1 MKNTKKKVLSAIILL
16 TFLVLPTILITQTNT
31 AIASSLWD
39 AQVGIEDVGQQ
50 AYGESDSPQDIRI
63 TAMKIVNVVLQ
74 FLSVIF
80 LVLIL
85 ISGYQWMTAGGNE
98 EQVTKAKKNLSNAV
112 IGLVIILASWSIA
125 YFILRRMVA
134 IVNNEMNYLK
144 PYPY

>member
-1 MKNTKKKVLSAIILL
+1 MKNAKKKVLSAIILL
-16 TFLVLPTILITQTNT
+16 TFLVLPTILITQTNSVS
-31 AIASSLWD
+31 ASSLWD

-50 AYGESDSPQDIRI
+50 AYGESGSPQDIRI

-85 ISGYQWMTAGGNE
+85 VSGYQWMTSGGNE
-98 EQVTKAKKNLSNAV
+98 EQVKKAKKNLSNAV

-134 IVNNEMNYLK
+134 IAINEMNYL
-144 PYPY
+144 YPSY

>member
-1 MKNTKKKVLSAIILL
+1 MKNAKKKVLSAIILL
-16 TFLVLPTILITQTNT
+16 TFLVLPTILITQTNSVS
-31 AIASSLWD
+31 ASSLWD

-50 AYGESDSPQDIRI
+50 AYGESTPQDIRI
-63 TAMKIVNVVLQ
+63 TVMKIVNVVLQ

-80 LVLIL
+80 LILIL

-134 IVNNEMNYLK
+134 IVTNEMNYL
-144 PYPY
+144 YPSY

>member
-1 MKNTKKKVLSAIILL
+1 MKNAKKKVLSAIILL
-16 TFLVLPTILITQTNT
+16 TFLILPTILITQTNSVS
-31 AIASSLWD
+31 ASSLWD

-50 AYGESDSPQDIRI
+50 AYGESTPQDIRI
-63 TAMKIVNVVLQ
+63 TVMKIVNVVLQ

-80 LVLIL
+80 LILIL

-134 IVNNEMNYLK
+134 IAINETNYL
-144 PYPY
+144 YPTY

>member
-1 MKNTKKKVLSAIILL
+1 MKNAKKKVLSAIILL

-39 AQVGIEDVGQQ
+39 AQEGIEDVGRQ
-50 AYGESDSPQDIRI
+50 AYGESTPQDIRI
-63 TAMKIVNVVLQ
+63 TVMKIVNVVLQ

-80 LVLIL
+80 LILIL

-134 IVNNEMNYLK
+134 IVNNEINYLN

>member
-1 MKNTKKKVLSAIILL
+1 MKNAKKKVLSAIILL

-50 AYGESDSPQDIRI
+50 AYGESTPQDIRI
-63 TAMKIVNVVLQ
+63 TAMKIVNVALQ
-74 FLSVIF
+74 FLAVIF

-85 ISGYQWMTAGGNE
+85 ISGYQWMTSGGNE
-98 EQVTKAKKNLSNAV
+98 EQVVKAKKNLSNAV
-112 IGLVIILASWSIA
+112 IGLVIILISWSIA

-134 IVNNEMNYLK
+134 IVTNEMNYL
-144 PYPY
+144 YPRY

>member
-1 MKNTKKKVLSAIILL
+1 MKNAKKKVLSAIILL

-39 AQVGIEDVGQQ
+39 AQVGIEDVGKK

-85 ISGYQWMTAGGNE
+85 ISGYQWMTSGGNE

-112 IGLVIILASWSIA
+112 IGLVIILISWSIA

-134 IVNNEMNYLK
+134 IVTNEMNYL
-144 PYPY
+144 YPRY

>member
-1 MKNTKKKVLSAIILL
+1 MKNAKKKVLSAIILL
-16 TFLVLPTILITQTNT
+16 TFLVLPTILITQTNSVS
-31 AIASSLWD
+31 ASSLWD
-39 AQVGIEDVGQQ
+39 AQVGIEDVGQK
-50 AYGESDSPQDIRI
+50 AYGESGSPQDIRI

-85 ISGYQWMTAGGNE
+85 VSGYQWMTSGGNE
-98 EQVTKAKKNLSNAV
+98 EQVKKAKKNLSNAV

-134 IVNNEMNYLK
+134 IAINEMNYL
-144 PYPY
+144 YPSY

>member
-1 MKNTKKKVLSAIILL
+1 MKNAKKKVLSAIILL
-16 TFLVLPTILITQTNT
+16 TFLVLPTILITQTNSVS
-31 AIASSLWD
+31 ASSLWY

-50 AYGESDSPQDIRI
+50 AYGESTPQDIRI
-63 TAMKIVNVVLQ
+63 TVMKIVNVVLQ

-80 LVLIL
+80 LILIL

-134 IVNNEMNYLK
+134 IVNNEMNYLN

>member
-1 MKNTKKKVLSAIILL
+1 MKNAKKKVLSAIILL
-16 TFLVLPTILITQTNT
+16 TFLILPTILITQTNT

-39 AQVGIEDVGQQ
+39 AQEGIEYVGQQ
-50 AYGESDSPQDIRI
+50 AYGESTPQDIRI
-63 TAMKIVNVVLQ
+63 TVMKIVNVVLQ

-134 IVNNEMNYLK
+134 IVNNEMNYLN